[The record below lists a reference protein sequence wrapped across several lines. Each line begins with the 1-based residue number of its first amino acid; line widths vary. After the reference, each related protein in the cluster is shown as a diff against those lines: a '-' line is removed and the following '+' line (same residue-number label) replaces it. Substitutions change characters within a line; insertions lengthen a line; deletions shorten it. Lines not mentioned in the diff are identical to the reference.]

1 MAETKSN
8 SRFFTN
14 CYHQAAAIE
23 PAASLKRERVGKYPH
38 PWRAGKWLRGARR
51 EPRRI
56 AQIETIISIISKR

>member
-14 CYHQAAAIE
+14 CYHQAAAIK
-23 PAASLKRERVGKYPH
+23 PAAGRKRERAGKIRIR
-38 PWRAGKWLRGARR
+38 RAPGKWLRDARR

-56 AQIETIISIISKR
+56 AEAETIISVFSKR